1 MASNSCGAISVRR
14 SEAQVVAPAR
24 ATPSEVK
31 YLSDIDDQEGLRMR
45 FSFIMFYERDDAM
58 KEFDPAMFIKR
69 GISEALVHYY
79 PLAGRV
85 AEGPNK
91 KLVVECSGEGVMFV
105 EAEADVALEELGDS
119 IGPPCL
125 HRKHF
130 VYEVPASQGIL
141 GSPLLL
147 IQVTRLS
154 CGGFVFAVCMNHVVC
169 DSFGLVQFLNVV
181 ATMARDPHAA
191 IQPPVWRRDIF
202 SARNPPRV
210 TCTHHEYDNVVQH
223 STTTTSSHST
233 ENTENLSHESFFFG
247 QKEIQTLRNHLPHN
261 LRKCSTFELLTA
273 CLWKCRTMALDL
285 DPNEVVGVS
294 SFVTTHGKVNVPKG
308 YYGNA
313 FVFPIA
319 LSKAGLLCEK
329 SLGYGLGLIREAKG
343 RMSEEYVRSVV
354 DLMVLKGRP
363 MHRTHGNFFVGD
375 MSRVGFG
382 EVDFGWGKP
391 VYGGPVGAI
400 PLVSYLARFKDGI
413 MVPILLPEFP
423 MKRFLREVTKMTS
436 EEEFNLSPDM
446 KTRARSMI

>member
-1 MASNSCGAISVRR
+1 MAWNSCDGISVRR
-14 SEAQVVAPAR
+14 SEPELVVAAK
-24 ATPSEVK
+24 ATRSEVK
-31 YLSDIDDQEGLRMR
+31 HLSDIDDHEGLRMHL
-45 FSFIMFYERDDAM
+45 SFIMFYKREEAM
-58 KEFDPAMFIKR
+58 KEFDPVMIIKR

-85 AEGPNK
+85 AEGPNR

-105 EAEADVALEELGDS
+105 EAQADVALEELGDS

-130 VYEVPASQGIL
+130 LYQLPASQGIL
-141 GSPLLL
+141 ASPLLFF
-147 IQVTRLS
+147 QVTRLS

-169 DSFGLVQFLNVV
+169 DSFGLVQFLNTV

-191 IQPPVWRRDIF
+191 IQQPVWRRDIF

-210 TCTHHEYDNVVQH
+210 TCTHHEFEDVVHH
-223 STTTTSSHST
+223 STTTTSSSH
-233 ENTENLSHESFFFG
+233 EDLSHESFLFG
-247 QKEIQTLRNHLPHN
+247 KKEIETLRNHLPQN
-261 LRKCSTFELLTA
+261 LQKCSTVELLTA

-294 SFVTTHGKVNVPKG
+294 SFVTTHGKVDVPKG

-313 FVFPIA
+313 FVFPMA
-319 LSKAGLLCEK
+319 LSKAGLLCEN
-329 SLGYGLGLIREAKG
+329 SLGYALGLIREAKG
-343 RMSEEYVRSVV
+343 RMSEEYVRSMV

-363 MHRTHGNFFVGD
+363 MYRTHGSFFVGD
-375 MSRVGFG
+375 MTRVGFD

-400 PLVSYLARFKDGI
+400 PLSSYLARFKNGI
-413 MVPILLPEFP
+413 MVPILLPQLV
-423 MKRFLREVTKMTS
+423 MKRFLRELTKMTS
-436 EEEFNLSPDM
+436 EEEFNLSPDI
-446 KTRARSMI
+446 KTRPRSMI

>member
-1 MASNSCGAISVRR
+1 MS
-14 SEAQVVAPAR
+14 
-24 ATPSEVK
+24 
-31 YLSDIDDQEGLRMR
+31 
-45 FSFIMFYERDDAM
+45 
-58 KEFDPAMFIKR
+58 
-69 GISEALVHYY
+69 
-79 PLAGRV
+79 
-85 AEGPNK
+85 
-91 KLVVECSGEGVMFV
+91 
-105 EAEADVALEELGDS
+105 
-119 IGPPCL
+119 
-125 HRKHF
+125 
-130 VYEVPASQGIL
+130 
-141 GSPLLL
+141 
-147 IQVTRLS
+147 QVTRLS

-247 QKEIQTLRNHLPHN
+247 QKEIQTLRNHLPQN

-294 SFVTTHGKVNVPKG
+294 SFVTTHGKVDVPKG

-313 FVFPIA
+313 FMFPIA

-363 MHRTHGNFFVGD
+363 MHRTHGNFFVAD

-436 EEEFNLSPDM
+436 EEDM

>member
-1 MASNSCGAISVRR
+1 MAWNGISVRR
-14 SEAQVVAPAR
+14 SEPEVVVPAK

-31 YLSDIDDQEGLRMR
+31 HLSDIDDQEGLRMQL
-45 FSFIMFYERDDAM
+45 SFIMFYKREEAM
-58 KEFDPAMFIKR
+58 KEFDPAMIIKR

-85 AEGPNK
+85 AEGSNR

-130 VYEVPASQGIL
+130 LYALPASQGIL
-141 GSPLLL
+141 ASPLLF

-154 CGGFVFAVCMNHVVC
+154 CGGFVFAVCMNHVVS
-169 DSFGLVQFLNVV
+169 DSFGLVQFLNTV

-191 IQPPVWRRDIF
+191 IQQPVWRRDIF
-202 SARNPPRV
+202 SARNPPCV
-210 TCTHHEYDNVVQH
+210 TCTHHEYEDVVHH
-223 STTTTSSHST
+223 STTTTSSQ
-233 ENTENLSHESFFFG
+233 EDLSHESFFFG
-247 QKEIQTLRNHLPHN
+247 KKEIQTLRNHLPQN
-261 LRKCSTFELLTA
+261 LQKCSTFELLTA

-294 SFVTTHGKVNVPKG
+294 SFVTTHGKVDVPKG

-313 FVFPIA
+313 FVFPMA
-319 LSKAGLLCEK
+319 LSKAGLLCK
-329 SLGYGLGLIREAKG
+329 SSLGYALGLIREAKG
-343 RMSEEYVRSVV
+343 RMSEEYVRSAV

-363 MHRTHGNFFVGD
+363 MYRTHGSFFVGD
-375 MSRVGFG
+375 MTRVGFG

-400 PLVSYLARFKDGI
+400 PLVSYLARFKNGRGKDGI
-413 MVPILLPEFP
+413 MVPILLPQLV
-423 MKRFLREVTKMTS
+423 MKRFLRELTKMTS
-436 EEEFNLSPDM
+436 PDI